1 MHNVYK
7 INSKCYYSGISFV
20 AADNAD
26 EANAFIDSFKKSDPE
41 NIFDSRGYENVTEDN
56 VVDNLYSDIKGI
68 IYKDIYYCG

>member
-7 INSKCYYSGISFV
+7 INSTYYYFGVSFV
-20 AADNAD
+20 AADNVD

-41 NIFDSRGYENVTEDN
+41 NIFDSRGYENVTEDD

-68 IYKDIYYCG
+68 VYKGICYTG